1 MKIEALHEFHDD
13 TFSEQWANK
22 FKPTK
27 DRLDLFE
34 TMMKNIKN
42 EKETFVLELGIGPGF
57 LAHYLLSNLDRI
69 EYEGLDFSNAM
80 LTLAQKRT
88 LVFNNRISFLKADL
102 VNEVWTDK
110 IKQQP
115 DVIVSTWS
123 LHDLFSDTNIFNVYE
138 SVSRILPKGG
148 IFLNGDFIK
157 PEESTF
163 EYEGGRI
170 KPSQHIDLLNLA
182 GFNSAQCIK
191 DFEKNIENPTTAN
204 NYSCFMAI
212 K

>member
-1 MKIEALHEFHDD
+1 MKIEALHEFHDK

-22 FKPTK
+22 FTPTK

-42 EKETFVLELGIGPGF
+42 EKEIFILELGIGPGF
-57 LAHYLLSNLDRI
+57 LAYYLLSNLNQI
-69 EYEGLDFSNAM
+69 QYEGLDFSSSM
-80 LTLAQKRT
+80 LNIAKERT
-88 LVFNNRISFLKADL
+88 KEFKNRISFLKADL
-102 VNEVWTDK
+102 VNEVWTKK

-115 DVIVSTWS
+115 DIVVSTWA
-123 LHDLFSDTNIFNVYE
+123 LHDLFSDENIFNVYE
-138 SVSRILPKGG
+138 AVYKILPKGG
-148 IFLNGDFIK
+148 ILLNGDFIK

-182 GFNSAQCIK
+182 GFNFVQCLRE
-191 DFEKNIENPTTAN
+191 FEKNIEKPTTAN
-204 NYSCFMAI
+204 NYSCFKAI